1 VAHSIGIEF
10 ISVLAMPPDEHV
22 HLAADLGCQH
32 IGLALAPFTPNPHR
46 YRPWSLLTDAALRRA
61 TLRALRE
68 RGVSISL
75 GEGLLIRPGADV
87 RDCAAELEVMRELGV
102 RRINTVCIEPDR
114 NRLYDQ
120 LTMLVDMAAALDME
134 TTLEYVP
141 TLPIADLPMALE
153 VIGQVRRPGL
163 RLLIDTM
170 HFVRAGGRAEDLA
183 ALDPAL
189 IGYVQVCDVPLAF
202 TPQGYGDEAKCERM
216 VPGTGELPLQSI
228 IAALPRDMLLGLEI
242 PMLKAAEAGV
252 DPRTRLGQCVEATR
266 RLLAQVGERSH

>member
-1 VAHSIGIEF
+1 MAHSIGIEF
-10 ISVLAMPPDEHV
+10 ISVLGMPPDEHV

-32 IGLALAPFTPNPHR
+32 IGLALAPFTPNPHH
-46 YRPWSLLTDAALRRA
+46 YPAWSLLTDSGLRRA

-75 GEGLLIRPGADV
+75 GEGFLIHPGAHV

-114 NRLYDQ
+114 NRLHDQ
-120 LTMLVDMAAALDME
+120 LTMLVDMAAALNME
-134 TTLEYVP
+134 TTLEYIP
-141 TLPIADLPMALE
+141 ILPIANLPMALE
-153 VIGQVRRPGL
+153 VIRHVGRPGL

-170 HFVRAGGRAEDLA
+170 HFVRAGGQPEDLA

-202 TPQGYGDEAKCERM
+202 TLQGYGDEAKCERM
-216 VPGTGELPLQSI
+216 VPGTGELPLQAI
-228 IAALPRDMLLGLEI
+228 IEALPGDMLLGLEV

-252 DPRTRLGQCVEATR
+252 DPHTRLGQCVDATR
-266 RLLAQVGERSH
+266 RLLARIEQRSH